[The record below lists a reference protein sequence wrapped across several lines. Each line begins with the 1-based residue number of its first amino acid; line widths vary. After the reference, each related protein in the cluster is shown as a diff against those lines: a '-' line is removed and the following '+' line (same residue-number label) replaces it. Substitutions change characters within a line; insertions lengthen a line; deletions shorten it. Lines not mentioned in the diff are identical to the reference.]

1 VVEGAA
7 QLDPARLEIVR
18 TMAQHGLQSID
29 GVRVLVSQ
37 AVDVRLEKGDADD
50 LLDDRVAERCLVR
63 KVMVHRA
70 LRYARALQ
78 DRIHTRSL
86 EPVQVNLLERRLEQ
100 ASTRLLRR
108 AGTTFLHLRSPS
120 VSQSAGPP
128 ELHAARAPPWRSA
141 RPRSSRGSRVRVSMD
156 RSARHRT
163 ACRPA
168 AAPRPASRA
177 ARA

>member
-1 VVEGAA
+1 A

-86 EPVQVNLLERRLEQ
+86 EPVQVKLLERR
-100 ASTRLLRR
+100 
-108 AGTTFLHLRSPS
+108 
-120 VSQSAGPP
+120 
-128 ELHAARAPPWRSA
+128 
-141 RPRSSRGSRVRVSMD
+141 SSRRRRVSSGARVRPSFTSGLLPY
-156 RSARHRT
+156 R
-163 ACRPA
+163 
-168 AAPRPASRA
+168 
-177 ARA
+177 